1 MPARIVLT
9 ILALLFVLAG
19 CGEDGEE
26 GSRGEIVAA
35 FYPLAWAAERIAG
48 EEVRNLTPP
57 GTEPHDH
64 ELSPRDVAAV
74 GDARVVFYLGGF
86 QPALD
91 DAVAGTD
98 ANGVDLLEGLE
109 LLEGGDE
116 HEAEAEDED
125 LGHEERDPHVWLDPI
140 RFAAIVQRLGGE
152 LGGPQA
158 AAELGNELR
167 ELDRELRRGLDDCE
181 RRELVTSHAAFG
193 YLAARYDL
201 EQVAIAGLTPEAE
214 PAPRE
219 LRRLVDEIRSHDA
232 TTVFFETLVSPRLA
246 QTIAREVDARTA
258 VLDPLEGLTDE
269 QLAAGEDYFSVMRA
283 NLATLRR
290 ALGCR

>member
-1 MPARIVLT
+1 M
-9 ILALLFVLAG
+9 LALLFFLAG
-19 CGEDGEE
+19 CGEEDEE

-91 DAVAGTD
+91 DAVASTD
-98 ANGVDLLEGLE
+98 ANGVDLLDGLE
-109 LLEGGDE
+109 LLDGGDE
-116 HEAEAEDED
+116 HGEHETAAEEEEHGDEA
-125 LGHEERDPHVWLDPI
+125 RDPHVWLDPI
-140 RFAAIVQRLGGE
+140 RFAAVVERIGGE
-152 LGGPQA
+152 LERLRA
-158 AAELGNELR
+158 AAELADELR

-193 YLAARYDL
+193 YLAERYEL
-201 EQVAIAGLTPEAE
+201 EQIAIAGLSPEAE
-214 PAPRE
+214 PAPQE
-219 LRRLVDEIRSHDA
+219 LRRLVEEIRSHDA

-246 QTIAREVDARTA
+246 QTIAREVDAETA
-258 VLDPLEGLTDE
+258 VLDPLEGLTEE

-283 NLATLRR
+283 NLATLRL